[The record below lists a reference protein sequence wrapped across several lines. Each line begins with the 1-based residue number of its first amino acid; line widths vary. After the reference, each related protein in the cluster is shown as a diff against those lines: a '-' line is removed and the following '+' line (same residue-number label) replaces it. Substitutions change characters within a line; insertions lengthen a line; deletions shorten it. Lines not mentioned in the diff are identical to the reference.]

1 MPNNEYISGMY
12 EKLKGIVLNTI
23 RYSDKH
29 NIVHVYTDARGLMSF
44 AVPQGKT
51 HAARMRNAML
61 MPLSLVD
68 MEAAVRNGRELA
80 MMRELHRHYPL
91 ATLYSD
97 PVKNAIAM
105 FISELLAHVI
115 QEPEG
120 NDPLFRYIEQ
130 SVQLLEQMPDG
141 YANFHICFLF
151 HLGAHLGIQPN
162 VESYRHGYWFDMID
176 GVFTPSAVR
185 GHMLLQ
191 PREAQV
197 IYLLSRMTFRNMAV
211 FKFNREERNRMLDLI
226 ISYYRLHN
234 AAIGTLR
241 SPDILK
247 QLFV

>member
-1 MPNNEYISGMY
+1 MY
-12 EKLKGIVLNTI
+12 EKLRGIVLNTV

-29 NIVHVYTDARGLMSF
+29 NIVHIYTDGRGLMSF

-51 HAARMRNAML
+51 RAAQMRNAML

-68 MEAAVRNGRELA
+68 LVAAVRSGRELSA
-80 MMRELHRHYPL
+80 LREVRRNYPL

-97 PVKNAIAM
+97 PVKNAIAL

-115 QEPEG
+115 QQPEG

-130 SVQLLEQMPDG
+130 AVQLLEQLPG
-141 YANFHICFLF
+141 QVANFHICFLY

-162 VESYRHGYWFDMID
+162 VESYRKGYWFDMTD
-176 GVFTPSAVR
+176 GTFVPSAVR
-185 GHMLLQ
+185 GHMHLQ
-191 PREAQV
+191 PAEAQV
-197 IYLLSRMTFRNMAV
+197 IHLLSRMTFSNMGV
-211 FKFNREERNRMLDLI
+211 FRFSREERNRMLDVI

>member
-1 MPNNEYISGMY
+1 MY

-29 NIVHVYTDARGLMSF
+29 NIVHIYTDGRGLMSF

-61 MPLSLVD
+61 MPLSLID
-68 MEAAVRNGRELA
+68 LEATMRNGHELSMLREV
-80 MMRELHRHYPL
+80 RRNYPL

-97 PVKNAIAM
+97 PIKNAIAL

-115 QEPEG
+115 QEPED
-120 NDPLFRYIEQ
+120 NSYLFRYIEQ
-130 SVQLLEQMPDG
+130 SVQLLEQMPDQI
-141 YANFHICFLF
+141 ANFHICFLF

-162 VESYRHGYWFDMID
+162 LESYRKGYWFDMTE
-176 GVFTPSAVR
+176 GVFVPAAVR
-185 GHMLLQ
+185 GHDLLQ
-191 PREAQV
+191 PQEAQV
-197 IYLLSRMTFRNMAV
+197 IHLLSRMTFSNMTV
-211 FKFNREERNRMLDLI
+211 FRFNREERNRMLDVI

>member
-1 MPNNEYISGMY
+1 MY
-12 EKLKGIVLNTI
+12 EKLRGVVLNTI

-29 NIVHVYTDARGLMSF
+29 NIVHIYTDGRGLMSF

-51 HAARMRNAML
+51 SAARMRNSMML
-61 MPLSLVD
+61 PLSLID
-68 MEAAVRNGRELA
+68 LEASVRPGRDLSL
-80 MMRELHRHYPL
+80 MREVRRNFPM
-91 ATLYSD
+91 ATVYSD

-105 FISELLAHVI
+105 FISELLTHVI

-120 NDPLFRYIEQ
+120 NAALFSYIEQ
-130 SVQLLEQMPDG
+130 SVRLLEQLPTAV
-141 YANFHICFLF
+141 ANFHICFLY

-162 VESYRHGYWFDMID
+162 VESYRQGYWFDMTD
-176 GVFTPSAVR
+176 GVFTPGTVH
-185 GHMLLQ
+185 GHQHLQ

-197 IYLLSRMTFRNMAV
+197 IHLLSRMTFANMGV
-211 FKFNREERNRMLDLI
+211 FRFTRDERNRMLDVI

>member
-1 MPNNEYISGMY
+1 MY

-29 NIVHVYTDARGLMSF
+29 NIVHIYTDGRGLLSF

-51 HAARMRNAML
+51 RAARMRNAML
-61 MPLSLVD
+61 MPLSLID
-68 MEAAVRNGRELA
+68 LEAGIRNGRDLA
-80 MMRELHRHYPL
+80 LLRELRRNYPL

-97 PVKNAIAM
+97 PVKNAIAL

-130 SVQLLEQMPDG
+130 SVQLLEQMTDQV
-141 YANFHICFLF
+141 ANFHICFLY

-162 VESYRHGYWFDMID
+162 IESYEKGHWFDMTE
-176 GVFTPSAVR
+176 GVFVPSAVR
-185 GHMLLQ
+185 GHALLQ
-191 PREAQV
+191 PQEAQV
-197 IYLLSRMTFRNMAV
+197 LHLLSRMTFSNMAV
-211 FKFNREERNRMLDLI
+211 FRFNREERNRMLDVI

-247 QLFV
+247 QLFI

>member
-1 MPNNEYISGMY
+1 MY
-12 EKLKGIVLNTI
+12 EKLRGVVLNTI

-29 NIVHVYTDARGLMSF
+29 NIVHIYTDGRGLMSF

-51 HAARMRNAML
+51 HAARMRNALL

-68 MEAAVRNGRELA
+68 LEAQVRPGRELS
-80 MMRELHRHYPL
+80 MLRELRRNFPL

-97 PVKNAIAM
+97 PVKNAIAL
-105 FISELLAHVI
+105 FISELLTHVI

-130 SVQLLEQMPDG
+130 SVQLLEQLPDHT
-141 YANFHICFLF
+141 ANFHICFLY

-162 VESYRHGYWFDMID
+162 VESFRPGYWFDMTD
-176 GVFTPSAVR
+176 GVFVPAAVR
-185 GHMLLQ
+185 GHMHLQ
-191 PREAQV
+191 PQEAQV
-197 IYLLSRMTFRNMAV
+197 IHLLSRMTFSNMRL
-211 FKFNREERNRMLDLI
+211 FRFSRDERNRMLDVI

>member
-1 MPNNEYISGMY
+1 MY
-12 EKLKGIVLNTI
+12 EKFKGIVLNTI

-29 NIVHVYTDARGLMSF
+29 NIVHIYTDGRGLMSF

-51 HAARMRNAML
+51 SAARMRNAML
-61 MPLSLVD
+61 MPLSLID
-68 MEAAVRNGRELA
+68 LEAGVRHGRELSIL
-80 MMRELHRHYPL
+80 REVRRNYPL

-97 PVKNAIAM
+97 PIKNAIAL

-130 SVQLLEQMPDG
+130 SVQLLEQMPG
-141 YANFHICFLF
+141 QIANFHICFLY

-162 VESYRHGYWFDMID
+162 VDSYRKGYWFDMTE
-176 GVFTPSAVR
+176 GVFVPGAVR
-185 GHMLLQ
+185 GHMHLQ
-191 PREAQV
+191 PDEAQV
-197 IYLLSRMTFRNMAV
+197 IYLLSRMTFSNMSV
-211 FKFNREERNRMLDLI
+211 FRFNREERNRMLDLI

>member
-1 MPNNEYISGMY
+1 MY
-12 EKLKGIVLNTI
+12 EKLRGIVLNTI

-29 NIVHVYTDARGLMSF
+29 NIVHVYTDGRGLMSF

-51 HAARMRNAML
+51 QAARMRNALL

-68 MEAAVRNGRELA
+68 IEAGVRPGRDLS
-80 MMRELHRHYPL
+80 MLREVRRNYPL
-91 ATLYSD
+91 ATIYSD
-97 PVKNAIAM
+97 PVKNAIAL

-130 SVQLLEQMPDG
+130 AVQLLEQLPDHV
-141 YANFHICFLF
+141 ANFHICFLY

-162 VESYRHGYWFDMID
+162 VESYHNGYWFDMTE
-176 GVFTPSAVR
+176 GVFAPLAAK
-185 GHMLLQ
+185 GHMNLQ
-191 PREAQV
+191 PSEAQV
-197 IYLLSRMTFRNMAV
+197 IHLLSRMTFSNMGV
-211 FKFNREERNRMLDLI
+211 FRFNREERNRVLDVI

>member
-1 MPNNEYISGMY
+1 MF
-12 EKLKGIVLNTI
+12 EKLKGVVLNTI

-29 NIVHVYTDARGLMSF
+29 NIVHIYTDGRGLMSF

-51 HAARMRNAML
+51 QAARMRNALL

-68 MEAAVRNGRELA
+68 IEAGVKPGRDLSMLREVRRN
-80 MMRELHRHYPL
+80 YPL

-97 PVKNAIAM
+97 PVKNAVAL

-120 NDPLFRYIEQ
+120 NDTLFRYIEQ
-130 SVQLLEQMPDG
+130 AVQLLEQMPDHV
-141 YANFHICFLF
+141 ANFHICFLY

-162 VESYRHGYWFDMID
+162 VESYRNGYWFDMTD
-176 GVFTPSAVR
+176 GVFTPAASR
-185 GHMLLQ
+185 GHMNLQ

-197 IYLLSRMTFRNMAV
+197 IHLLSRMTFSNMGV
-211 FKFNREERNRMLDLI
+211 FRFNREERNRVLDVI

>member
-1 MPNNEYISGMY
+1 MY
-12 EKLKGIVLNTI
+12 EKLKGVVLNTV

-29 NIVHVYTDARGLMSF
+29 NIVHIYTDGRGLMSF
-44 AVPQGKT
+44 AVPLGKT
-51 HAARMRNAML
+51 QAARMRNALL

-68 MEAAVRNGRELA
+68 LEAGMRPGRDLA
-80 MMRELHRHYPL
+80 TMRELRRNYPL

-97 PVKNAIAM
+97 PVKNAVAL

-130 SVQLLEQMPDG
+130 AVQLLEQMPNHV
-141 YANFHICFLF
+141 ANFHICFLY

-162 VESYRHGYWFDMID
+162 IDSYRKGYWFDMTD
-176 GVFTPSAVR
+176 GVFTPVAVR
-185 GHMLLQ
+185 GHMNLQ
-191 PREAQV
+191 PQEAQV
-197 IYLLSRMTFRNMAV
+197 IHLLSRMTFSNMGA
-211 FKFNREERNRMLDLI
+211 FRFNREERNRMLDVI

>member
-1 MPNNEYISGMY
+1 MY
-12 EKLKGIVLNTI
+12 EKLRGVVLNTI

-29 NIVHVYTDARGLMSF
+29 NIVHIYTDGRGLMSF
-44 AVPQGKT
+44 AVPLGKT
-51 HAARMRNAML
+51 QAARMRNALL

-68 MEAAVRNGRELA
+68 LEAGVRPGRDLAVLREIHRNF
-80 MMRELHRHYPL
+80 PL
-91 ATLYSD
+91 ATIYSD
-97 PVKNAIAM
+97 PVKNAISL

-130 SVQLLEQMPDG
+130 AVQLLEQLPG
-141 YANFHICFLF
+141 HVANFHICFLY

-162 VESYRHGYWFDMID
+162 VESHHDGYWFDMTD
-176 GVFTPSAVR
+176 GVFVPAAVS
-185 GHMLLQ
+185 GHMNLQ
-191 PREAQV
+191 PSEAQV
-197 IYLLSRMTFRNMAV
+197 IHLLSRMTFSNMAV
-211 FKFNREERNRMLDLI
+211 FRFNREERNRVLDVI

>member
-1 MPNNEYISGMY
+1 MF
-12 EKLKGIVLNTI
+12 EKLKGVVLNTI

-29 NIVHVYTDARGLMSF
+29 NIVHIYTDGRGLMSF

-51 HAARMRNAML
+51 QAARMRNALL

-68 MEAAVRNGRELA
+68 IEAGVKPGRDLSMLREVRRN
-80 MMRELHRHYPL
+80 YPL

-97 PVKNAIAM
+97 PVKNAVAL

-130 SVQLLEQMPDG
+130 AVQLLEQMPDHV
-141 YANFHICFLF
+141 ANFHICFLY

-162 VESYRHGYWFDMID
+162 VESYRNGYWFDMTD
-176 GVFTPSAVR
+176 GVFAPAATR
-185 GHMLLQ
+185 GHMNLQ
-191 PREAQV
+191 PQEAQV
-197 IYLLSRMTFRNMAV
+197 IHLLSRMTFSNMSV
-211 FKFNREERNRMLDLI
+211 FRFNREERNRVLDVI

>member
-1 MPNNEYISGMY
+1 MY
-12 EKLKGIVLNTI
+12 EKFKGIVLNTI

-29 NIVHVYTDARGLMSF
+29 NIVHIYTDGRGLMSF

-51 HAARMRNAML
+51 SAARMRNAML
-61 MPLSLVD
+61 MPLSLID
-68 MEAAVRNGRELA
+68 LEAGVRHGRELSIL
-80 MMRELHRHYPL
+80 REVRRNYPL

-97 PVKNAIAM
+97 PIKNAIAL

-130 SVQLLEQMPDG
+130 SVQLLEQMPG
-141 YANFHICFLF
+141 QIANFHICFLY

-162 VESYRHGYWFDMID
+162 VDSYRKGYWFDMTE
-176 GVFTPSAVR
+176 GVFVPAAVR
-185 GHMLLQ
+185 GHDLLQ
-191 PREAQV
+191 PQEAQV
-197 IYLLSRMTFRNMAV
+197 IHMLSRMTFSNMTV
-211 FKFNREERNRMLDLI
+211 FRFSRDERNRMLDVI
-226 ISYYRLHN
+226 IGYYRLHN

>member
-1 MPNNEYISGMY
+1 MY
-12 EKLKGIVLNTI
+12 EKLRGVVLNTI

-29 NIVHVYTDARGLMSF
+29 NIVHIYTDGRGLMSF

-51 HAARMRNAML
+51 HSARMRNAML

-68 MEAAVRNGRELA
+68 LEAGIRTGRDLA
-80 MMRELHRHYPL
+80 MMRELRRNYPL
-91 ATLYSD
+91 ATIYSD
-97 PVKNAIAM
+97 PIKNAIAL

-120 NDPLFRYIEQ
+120 NAYLFSYIEQ
-130 SVQLLEQMPDG
+130 SVKLLEELPGQVG
-141 YANFHICFLF
+141 NFHICFLF

-162 VESYRHGYWFDMID
+162 LESYSKGYWFDMTD
-176 GVFTPSAVR
+176 GVFVPSAVR
-185 GHMLLQ
+185 GHALLQ
-191 PREAQV
+191 PQEAQV
-197 IYLLSRMTFRNMAV
+197 IHLLSRMTFSNMGV
-211 FKFNREERNRMLDLI
+211 FRFNREERNRMLDLI

-241 SPDILK
+241 SPEILK

>member
-1 MPNNEYISGMY
+1 MY
-12 EKLKGIVLNTI
+12 EKLRGIVLNTI

-29 NIVHVYTDARGLMSF
+29 NIVHIYTDGRGLMSF
-44 AVPQGKT
+44 AVSLGKT
-51 HAARMRNAML
+51 QAARMRNAML

-68 MEAAVRNGRELA
+68 LEAGIRSGRDLAVLREVHRN
-80 MMRELHRHYPL
+80 YPL

-97 PVKNAIAM
+97 PVKNAIAL

-120 NDPLFRYIEQ
+120 NEPMFRYVEQ
-130 SVQLLEQMPDG
+130 SVQLLEQLPSQIG
-141 YANFHICFLF
+141 NFHICFLY

-162 VESYRHGYWFDMID
+162 VDSYKNGYWFDMTD
-176 GVFTPSAVR
+176 GVFVSSAVS
-185 GHMLLQ
+185 GHMNLQ
-191 PREAQV
+191 PQEAQV
-197 IYLLSRMTFRNMAV
+197 IHLLSRMTFSNMGV
-211 FKFNREERNRMLDLI
+211 FRFNREERNRMLDVI

>member
-1 MPNNEYISGMY
+1 MY
-12 EKLKGIVLNTI
+12 EKLRGIVLNTI

-29 NIVHVYTDARGLMSF
+29 NIVHIYTDGRGLMSF
-44 AVPQGKT
+44 VVPIGKT

-61 MPLSLVD
+61 MPLSLVEL
-68 MEAAVRNGRELA
+68 EAGIRNGRDLA
-80 MMRELHRHYPL
+80 VMRELRRNYPL
-91 ATLYSD
+91 ATIYSD
-97 PVKNAIAM
+97 PIKNAIAL

-120 NDPLFRYIEQ
+120 NAYLFSYIEQ
-130 SVQLLEQMPDG
+130 SVKLLEEMPG
-141 YANFHICFLF
+141 QVGNFHICFLF

-162 VESYRHGYWFDMID
+162 LESYHKDYWFDMTD
-176 GVFTPSAVR
+176 GVFVPSAVR
-185 GHMLLQ
+185 GHALLQ
-191 PREAQV
+191 PQEAQV
-197 IYLLSRMTFRNMAV
+197 IHLLSRMTFSNMGV
-211 FKFNREERNRMLDLI
+211 FRFNREERNRMLDLI

>member
-1 MPNNEYISGMY
+1 MY
-12 EKLKGIVLNTI
+12 EKLRGVVLNTI

-29 NIVHVYTDARGLMSF
+29 NIVHIYTDGRGLMSF

-51 HAARMRNAML
+51 HAARMRNALL

-68 MEAAVRNGRELA
+68 LEAQVRPGRELS
-80 MMRELHRHYPL
+80 MLRELRRNFPL

-97 PVKNAIAM
+97 PVKNSIAL
-105 FISELLAHVI
+105 FISELLTHVI

-130 SVQLLEQMPDG
+130 SVQLLEQLPDHT
-141 YANFHICFLF
+141 ANFHICFLY

-162 VESYRHGYWFDMID
+162 VESFRPGYWFDMTD
-176 GVFTPSAVR
+176 GVFVPAAVR
-185 GHMLLQ
+185 GHMHLQ
-191 PREAQV
+191 PQEAQV
-197 IYLLSRMTFRNMAV
+197 IHLLSRMTFSNMRL
-211 FKFNREERNRMLDLI
+211 FRFSRDERNRMLDVI

>member
-1 MPNNEYISGMY
+1 MY

-29 NIVHVYTDARGLMSF
+29 NIVHIYTDGRGLMSF

-61 MPLSLVD
+61 MPLSLID
-68 MEAAVRNGRELA
+68 LEATMRNGYELSMLREV
-80 MMRELHRHYPL
+80 RRNYPL

-97 PVKNAIAM
+97 PIKNAIAL

-120 NDPLFRYIEQ
+120 NSYLFRYIEQ
-130 SVQLLEQMPDG
+130 SVQLLEQMPDQI
-141 YANFHICFLF
+141 ANFHICFLF

-162 VESYRHGYWFDMID
+162 LESYRKGYWFDMTE
-176 GVFTPSAVR
+176 GVFVPTAVR
-185 GHMLLQ
+185 GHDLLQ
-191 PREAQV
+191 PQEAQV
-197 IYLLSRMTFRNMAV
+197 IHLLSRMTFSNMTV
-211 FKFNREERNRMLDLI
+211 FRFNREERNRMLDVI

>member
-1 MPNNEYISGMY
+1 MY
-12 EKLKGIVLNTI
+12 EKYRGIVLNTI

-29 NIVHVYTDARGLMSF
+29 NIVHIYTDGRGLMSF

-68 MEAAVRNGRELA
+68 LEAGVRPGRELS
-80 MMRELHRHYPL
+80 MLREVRRNYPL

-97 PVKNAIAM
+97 PLKNAIAL

-120 NDPLFRYIEQ
+120 NAYLFRYIEQ
-130 SVQLLEQMPDG
+130 SVQLLEQMPG
-141 YANFHICFLF
+141 QVGNFHICFLY

-162 VESYRHGYWFDMID
+162 VESYRKGHWFDMTD
-176 GVFTPSAVR
+176 GVVVPGAIR
-185 GHMLLQ
+185 GHMHLPPQ
-191 PREAQV
+191 EAQV
-197 IYLLSRMTFRNMAV
+197 IHLLSRMTFSNMTR
-211 FKFNREERNRMLDLI
+211 FRFNREERNRMLDVI

-234 AAIGTLR
+234 ASIGTLR

-247 QLFV
+247 QLFI

>member
-1 MPNNEYISGMY
+1 MY
-12 EKLKGIVLNTI
+12 EKLRGVVLNTI

-29 NIVHVYTDARGLMSF
+29 NIVHIYTDGRGLMSF
-44 AVPQGKT
+44 AVPLGKT
-51 HAARMRNAML
+51 QAARMRNALL

-68 MEAAVRNGRELA
+68 LEAGVRPGRDLAVLREIHRNF
-80 MMRELHRHYPL
+80 PL
-91 ATLYSD
+91 ATIYSD
-97 PVKNAIAM
+97 PVKNAISL

-130 SVQLLEQMPDG
+130 AVQLLEQLPG
-141 YANFHICFLF
+141 HVANFHICFLY

-162 VESYRHGYWFDMID
+162 VESHHDGYWFDMTD
-176 GVFTPSAVR
+176 GVFVPAPVS
-185 GHMLLQ
+185 GHMNLQ

-197 IYLLSRMTFRNMAV
+197 IHLLSRMTCSNMAV
-211 FKFNREERNRMLDLI
+211 FRFNREERNRVLDVI